1 MIKLIIFDL
10 DGVLI
15 DSRDLHYKALNMALK
30 SIDTCFIISRE
41 EHLSTYDGLSTTSKL
56 KLLTKLKSLPT
67 EYYDVIWKR
76 KQSYTWDII
85 KSDFKIDYR
94 IIYILSTLK
103 KKGYKIYVASNS
115 VRKTIFLSLLKKGF
129 LYFIDHFISNEDVKH
144 PKPNPE
150 IYFRSMIHAGVGV
163 KETVII
169 EDSHIG
175 REAAINS
182 GAYLLPVKD
191 IYDFDLKK
199 IERFIKSKMDT
210 TTQKWMGELNVVI
223 PMAGRGSRFEET
235 GLYSF
240 PKPLI
245 DVNGKPMIQVV
256 VDNLNLDTSK
266 TQFIYICQKEHVDK
280 YNLTYLLNIMTPNCK
295 IIEIDGITEGAA
307 CSILLAKEYINNDT
321 QLLLANSDQFMEWN
335 SNIFMYSMQDE
346 EIDGGIV
353 TFENSHPKWSYAK
366 LGDDNFV
373 CAVAEKKPIST
384 NATTGIYLWKKG
396 SDFIK
401 YAEQMMK
408 KNIRVN
414 GEFYTC
420 PVFNEAILD
429 NKKIRIFPIERMWG
443 IGVPEDLQHFLQNY
457 KKEFS

>member
-15 DSRDLHYKALNMALK
+15 DSREIHYKALNMALA
-30 SIDTCFIISRE
+30 SIHNDFIISRE

-56 KLLTKLKSLPT
+56 KLLTKWKSLPI
-67 EYYDVIWKR
+67 EHYDIIWKR

-85 KSDFKIDYR
+85 KTDFKNDFRLIH
-94 IIYILSTLK
+94 ILSMLK
-103 KKGYKIYVASNS
+103 KNGYKIYVASNS
-115 VRKTIFLSLLKKGF
+115 VRKTILLSLLKKGF
-129 LYFIDHFISNEDVKH
+129 LYFVDHFLSNEDVTH

-150 IYFRSMIHAGVGV
+150 IYFKAMIHAGVGV
-163 KETVII
+163 LETLII

-175 REAAINS
+175 RQSALNS
-182 GAYLLPVKD
+182 GAFLLPVKD
-191 IYDFDLKK
+191 CFDYDLNK
-199 IERFIKSKMDT
+199 IERFIKLKMDSNNK
-210 TTQKWMGELNVVI
+210 QKWMGELNVVI

-245 DVNGKPMIQVV
+245 DVRGKPMIQVV
-256 VDNLNLDTSK
+256 VENLNLEPSK
-266 TQFIYICQKEHVDK
+266 TQFIFICQKEHVQK
-280 YNLTYLLNIMTPNCK
+280 YNLSYLLNILAPNCK
-295 IIEIDGITEGAA
+295 IIEIDGITEGAV

-335 SNIFMYSMQDE
+335 SNIFLYSMQDS

-366 LGDDNFV
+366 LGVDNFV
-373 CAVAEKKPIST
+373 TEVAEKKPIST
-384 NATTGIYLWKKG
+384 NATTGVYFWKKG
-396 SDFIK
+396 SDFVQ
-401 YAEQMMK
+401 YAEQMIA

-414 GEFYTC
+414 NEFYTC

-429 NKKIRIFPIERMWG
+429 HKKIKVFPVEKMWG
-443 IGVPEDLQHFLQNY
+443 IGVPEDLQFFLQNF
-457 KKEFS
+457 KE